1 MRVLLL
7 FALTALVVVSTGC
20 THLALERRTIQQAS
34 TLSDLQYQQVLDNLA
49 MFACNPE
56 AMPWHVKLGG
66 GTVQIADQGSGGFTA
81 DIATA
86 LGGEPTRLFPSAG
99 VQRGI
104 LNQWDV
110 EPATDAEEL
119 ELLRLAYLKATDP
132 ANPDLD
138 AQIYKTIGELSV
150 RFDILPKR
158 ETLIQIFARNSTY
171 ERISERQNI
180 LTMDLSQLILEQ
192 AEIASKLPEAA
203 AAETLAK
210 AAVDARL
217 KQVTEKQKAVKDAQ
231 DPKQLAK
238 AGEELKLALKQLENE
253 KGALAEEQN
262 TLAVALGEKGHLEK
276 QANNLT
282 EKVEQLRAEE
292 VGLQETAQLVKQLKA
307 GANLQVYGGSQ
318 AVTRVQ
324 QPKGFQLQNIREQIE
339 ALAGK
344 KEKPADQ
351 KSLLLA
357 AILFALDS
365 YVPSAELR
373 EATQRNVGL
382 IAQAE
387 DKVRKLEE
395 LVEKF
400 NSPWLA
406 CGKKDDVP
414 KCACHAGRHC
424 SCTGDCQV
432 WVMPEQLGTLRE
444 FTLIVLAL
452 APVEKQELFPSG
464 GAAFSPSLR

>member
-1 MRVLLL
+1 MRILLL
-7 FALTALVVVSTGC
+7 FALTALVVASTGC

-34 TLSDLQYQQVLDNLA
+34 TLTDLQYQQVLDNLA

-56 AMPWHVKLGG
+56 SMPWHIKLGG

-86 LGGEPTRLFPSAG
+86 LGGEPTRLLPSAG

-110 EPATDAEEL
+110 EPVADAEEL

-138 AQIYKTIGELSV
+138 ARIYKTIGELSV

-158 ETLIQIFARNSTY
+158 DTLNQIFARNSTG
-171 ERISERQNI
+171 ERISERQEK
-180 LTMDLSQLILEQ
+180 LCEDLSQLIVDQ
-192 AEIASKLPEAA
+192 VKIVAKLAEAA
-203 AAETLAK
+203 TAETLAK

-217 KQVTEKQKAVKDAQ
+217 KQVTESQKAVKDAQ
-231 DPKQLAK
+231 NPTQLETARQ
-238 AGEELKLALKQLENE
+238 GLEQALKDLD
-253 KGALAEEQN
+253 KDALAIEQN
-262 TLAVALGEKGHLEK
+262 TLALALGEQGRLEK
-276 QANNLT
+276 QAAHLT
-282 EKVEQLRAEE
+282 EKLAQLRTEE

-414 KCACHAGRHC
+414 KCACYAGRHC